1 MFIIVNHYIKDAD
14 AFWTRVK
21 AKMDAIPSDI
31 HFHAVY
37 PSQDMMRAVCVWDAE
52 SITPV
57 NEFLESNFGD
67 VCRNEY
73 YEVNAEAAMGLPKEQ
88 MA

>member
-1 MFIIVNHYIKDAD
+1 MFIIVNHYISDPD
-14 AFWTRVK
+14 VFWSRVK
-21 AKMDAIPSDI
+21 SKMEAIPSDI

-52 SITPV
+52 SAAPV
-57 NEFLESNFGD
+57 RDFLESTFGD

-73 YEVNAEAAMGLPKEQ
+73 YNVNAEAAIGLPKEQ

>member
-1 MFIIVNHYIKDAD
+1 
-14 AFWTRVK
+14 
-21 AKMDAIPSDI
+21 
-31 HFHAVY
+31 
-37 PSQDMMRAVCVWDAE
+37 MMRAVCVWDAE
-52 SITPV
+52 SIDPV

-73 YEVNAEAAMGLPKEQ
+73 FGVNAEAAVGLPKEQ